1 MDPTEKIDLLKMKTD
16 ETDDEVLSAYLDDAA
31 DIIMKRAYPFGTE
44 LTELPEKY
52 DHIQVD
58 IAAFLINKRGAEGEK
73 YHSEN
78 GVTRTY
84 EDGDVP
90 PAILRRIVPEAGVI

>member
-1 MDPTEKIDLLKMKTD
+1 MERSAMIALLTTKTG
-16 ETDDEVLSAYLDDAA
+16 ETDSDILSAYLDDAA
-31 DIIMKRAYPFGTE
+31 DIVLKRLYPFGTDQ
-44 LTELPEKY
+44 TEIPETY
-52 DHIQVD
+52 QRIQID
-58 IAAFLINKRGAEGEK
+58 IAAFLINKMGAEGEK

-90 PAILRRIVPEAGVI
+90 PALLRRIVPKVGVL